1 MRKLRQE
8 QQLRGRVLNLGE
20 IPNELNAAWSA
31 LNSHP
36 FGIFDHFDD
45 NMGQLSGKTLMRA
58 YDLLFIAIDRFGT
71 KVSDELVQSE
81 LSQADRLPA
90 LNTVKI
96 LMYLLGG
103 LVKAINAHFNVA
115 KDEVLDWDN
124 KWNWASCS
132 CTICSEESFGDVIC
146 DIALEQSY
154 VKNRSLVDGI
164 FQIPGTAI
172 NRYNHALS
180 FPVRILQI
188 LEHCEASI
196 APIAGGVMLLYEEIY
211 PLCSR
216 IEELIERLS
225 MDAADSQTA
234 KQVFAGAGIAR
245 SEAYHSTIIHAERR
259 TVEPGILRGVQLC
272 PADNGQSHRDRSNL
286 GGTVR

>member
-1 MRKLRQE
+1 MTVCDPAGKLRAAQLRQE

-115 KDEVLDWDN
+115 KVSVGW
-124 KWNWASCS
+124 
-132 CTICSEESFGDVIC
+132 
-146 DIALEQSY
+146 
-154 VKNRSLVDGI
+154 
-164 FQIPGTAI
+164 
-172 NRYNHALS
+172 
-180 FPVRILQI
+180 
-188 LEHCEASI
+188 
-196 APIAGGVMLLYEEIY
+196 
-211 PLCSR
+211 
-216 IEELIERLS
+216 
-225 MDAADSQTA
+225 
-234 KQVFAGAGIAR
+234 
-245 SEAYHSTIIHAERR
+245 
-259 TVEPGILRGVQLC
+259 
-272 PADNGQSHRDRSNL
+272 
-286 GGTVR
+286 

>member
-1 MRKLRQE
+1 MILQVNCELLSSDK
-8 QQLRGRVLNLGE
+8 NNNCE

-115 KDEVLDWDN
+115 KVSVGW
-124 KWNWASCS
+124 
-132 CTICSEESFGDVIC
+132 
-146 DIALEQSY
+146 
-154 VKNRSLVDGI
+154 
-164 FQIPGTAI
+164 
-172 NRYNHALS
+172 
-180 FPVRILQI
+180 
-188 LEHCEASI
+188 
-196 APIAGGVMLLYEEIY
+196 
-211 PLCSR
+211 
-216 IEELIERLS
+216 
-225 MDAADSQTA
+225 
-234 KQVFAGAGIAR
+234 
-245 SEAYHSTIIHAERR
+245 
-259 TVEPGILRGVQLC
+259 
-272 PADNGQSHRDRSNL
+272 
-286 GGTVR
+286 